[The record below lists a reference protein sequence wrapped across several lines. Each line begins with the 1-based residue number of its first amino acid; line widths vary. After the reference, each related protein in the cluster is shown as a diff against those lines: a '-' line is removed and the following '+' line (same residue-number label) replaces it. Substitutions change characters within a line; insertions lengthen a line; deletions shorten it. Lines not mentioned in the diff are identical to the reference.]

1 MLFACT
7 GVVLAQSTSPERAAP
22 DSSQR
27 PSEKTEHHHIG
38 HHHEQGPKA
47 TKSGIFAYIT
57 GGETPS
63 GDHEH
68 EVEYFITD
76 EQGKETNLQLTDEA
90 VLLEA
95 LKDLGVSKKLLKDGG
110 PQPLVGK
117 RVTIEGRWTS
127 DDVEGERGSNEDKI
141 KVENIQ
147 NVQSDNEKSK
157 FDFEADSAVTGSKPA
172 VTIACRYAGN
182 TAEPKTISYFNSLVG
197 GTTKPGIDHFWRE
210 TSYNQINLSG
220 SQVVGWYTLPRT
232 RAQYLNSD
240 GSANLG
246 LLAQDCTGV
255 ADSSVFFPNYSTIN
269 LMFNDEIDGSAWG
282 GFRPMTL
289 DGQTITYGMTWM
301 PPWGYGN
308 VGILGH
314 EMGHSYGL
322 PHSSGPYSQ
331 TYDSWW
337 DVMSS
342 GGLLRPNLVGRTD
355 CYRDATYGC
364 MAMHTISAHKDKLGW
379 IPSGQKYTAA
389 SGSQQTVTID
399 RLGTATSTS
408 GNYLMARIPINGST
422 TRFYTVEA
430 RRPVGYDAHAAADG
444 LVIHEIDTSQAVG
457 LTRFAYVVDSDN
469 NGNPN
474 DAGAAWTPGETF
486 TDSAN
491 SVSVQV
497 TGSTTSGYTV
507 RIQNGG
513 STAPANDNFASAQA
527 LTGSSATVNGTNNGA
542 TKETGEPNH
551 AAKAGGKSVWYRWT
565 PQSNGTV
572 EVNTAGSSFD
582 TLLAVYTG
590 GAVNSLTPVASN
602 DDDPSG
608 GTRSKV
614 SFAATAGTTYRIA
627 VDGYNAATGSIAL
640 NLASSSTGGD
650 TTLPNVSLTAPAA
663 DAVVRGTAVT
673 LSADATDNV
682 GVDRVQFLVN
692 GTGVGTD
699 SAAPYSLTWDTE
711 TVADGRHNL
720 TARAF
725 DAASNQ
731 QTSTARR
738 VIVDNFW
745 PNSTITAGPAQGSF
759 VRSTSASFRFTSTD
773 PASTFKCGL
782 GSGAV
787 QACSTGKTY
796 TGLLQGRH
804 TFTVWAIGSAGADG
818 DTEQQPSTR
827 SWFVDTARPSGTVLI
842 NGGAGV
848 TKSPT
853 VTLRLSAT
861 DPAPASGTGKMR
873 FSNNGTTWS
882 AWQTYATSKSWT
894 LTSGAG
900 TKTVWVQYQDRA
912 GNLSATVK
920 DAISYRP

>member
-1 MLFACT
+1 MRRSILLLTLVAAMLFACT
-7 GVVLAQSTSPERAAP
+7 GVVLAHSTSSERTAP
-22 DSSQR
+22 GSSQR
-27 PSEKTEHHHIG
+27 PSETGG
-38 HHHEQGPKA
+38 HDHKQGSRA

-68 EVEYFITD
+68 EVEYFIID
-76 EQGKETNLQLTDEA
+76 EQGKETELQIADEA
-90 VLLEA
+90 VLQEA
-95 LKDLGVSKKLLKDGG
+95 LKDLGVSKEQLKDGG

-127 DDVEGERGSNEDKI
+127 HDVEGERGSDEDKI
-141 KVENIQ
+141 KVEGIQ
-147 NVQSDNEKSK
+147 NERFDNETSK

-172 VTIACRYAGN
+172 ITIACKFAGN
-182 TAEPKTISYFNSLVG
+182 TAEPKTTSYFNSLVS
-197 GTTKPGIDHFWRE
+197 GTTQPGIDHFWRE

-220 SQVVGWYTLPRT
+220 SQVVGWYNLPKT
-232 RAQYLNSD
+232 RAEYRNSD

-269 LMFNDEIDGSAWG
+269 LMFNDETDGSAWG

-289 DGQTITYGMTWM
+289 DGQTITYGVTWM

-322 PHSSGPYSQ
+322 PHSSGPYGQ

-342 GGLLRPNLVGRTD
+342 AGLLNRGLVGRTD

-399 RLGTATSTS
+399 RLGTAASTS

-422 TRFYTVEA
+422 TQFYTVEA

-444 LVIHEIDTSQAVG
+444 LVIHKIDTSQAVG

-507 RIQNGG
+507 RIQN
-513 STAPANDNFASAQA
+513 A
-527 LTGSSATVNGTNNGA
+527 
-542 TKETGEPNH
+542 
-551 AAKAGGKSVWYRWT
+551 
-565 PQSNGTV
+565 
-572 EVNTAGSSFD
+572 
-582 TLLAVYTG
+582 
-590 GAVNSLTPVASN
+590 
-602 DDDPSG
+602 
-608 GTRSKV
+608 
-614 SFAATAGTTYRIA
+614 
-627 VDGYNAATGSIAL
+627 
-640 NLASSSTGGD
+640 GGD
-650 TTLPNVSLTAPAA
+650 TTLPNVSLTAPAV

-692 GTGVGTD
+692 GTVVGTD

-731 QTSTARR
+731 QTSTARQ

-773 PASTFKCGL
+773 PASTFECRL
-782 GSGAV
+782 DPGAV
-787 QACSTGKTY
+787 QACSTGKAY

-804 TFTVWAIGSAGADG
+804 TFTVWAVGSAGADG

-842 NGGAGV
+842 NGGASV
-848 TKSPT
+848 TKSRT

-861 DPAPASGTGKMR
+861 DPAPASGAAKMR

-882 AWQTYATSKSWT
+882 AWQTYAASKSWT

-912 GNLSATVK
+912 GNLSAAVR